1 MKIGIEG
8 PRFRFWCDPRA
19 SIDERAAAAHAICRF
34 LIDPPRPVAELRR
47 VAVRT
52 ALAQYS
58 GSRYAC
64 AEQLAARY
72 QTYLAGAWK
81 REKALEGLPEP
92 RSAERCF
99 LHRIAT
105 LNAGRP
111 LRWRQLLRIAGP
123 L

>member
-1 MKIGIEG
+1 MLIEG
-8 PRFRFWCDPRA
+8 PRFSFKFA
-19 SIDERAAAAHAICRF
+19 SDISEEEWAQMAHAVCKIIVCGRPQ
-34 LIDPPRPVAELRR
+34 PPQHRR
-47 VAVRT
+47 AVAVRAT
-52 ALAQYS
+52 LNLYS
-58 GSRYAC
+58 GSRFAR

-92 RSAERCF
+92 RSAERCL

-105 LNAGRP
+105 LNAGRG
-111 LRWRQLLRIAGP
+111 LGWRQLLRIAGP

>member
-1 MKIGIEG
+1 MKVEG
-8 PRFRFWCDPRA
+8 PRFSLWFAPDISP
-19 SIDERAAAAHAICRF
+19 DESAICRY
-34 LIDPPRPVAELRR
+34 LIDPPRPLAERRR
-47 VAVRT
+47 VAVRQ

-58 GSRYAC
+58 GSRFAR

-92 RSAERCF
+92 RSAERCL

-105 LNAGRP
+105 LNAGRA
-111 LRWRQLLRIAGP
+111 LCWRHIIRIAGAVA
-123 L
+123 